1 MINMEHFVMPALLA
15 TASVGQTITK
25 STGVSIALVVMLMGA
40 TYFAGITFAST
51 NNRISNLEEDIG
63 KISVQQA
70 DILKAIQ
77 DNNVR
82 N

>member
-70 DILKAIQ
+70 AILKAIQ
-77 DNNVR
+77 NNNVR